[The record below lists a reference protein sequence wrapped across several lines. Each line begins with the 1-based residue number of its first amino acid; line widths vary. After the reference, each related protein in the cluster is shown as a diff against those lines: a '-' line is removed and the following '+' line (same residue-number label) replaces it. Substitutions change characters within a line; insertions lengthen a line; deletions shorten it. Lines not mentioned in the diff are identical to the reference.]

1 VRRIAVIQQKQLK
14 SSHRL
19 DVQDRARRLK
29 REPQAEEQEKLE
41 KMRQLLN
48 NQFGILD
55 SLRQRIE
62 GAMGCLN
69 TFPDIYE
76 DAAFDDIDNDT
87 SIEAKGKNAATE
99 QCNANT
105 NADAD
110 ADADAATAASNAYL
124 APAEGNSDWDGICPE
139 YRVLPIPSAMD
150 NPLDQHRN
158 IEMRL
163 RQRQADTLLI
173 SLRELIADKSFH
185 YSHVLRLTSGQS
197 MRSRARSKIAALN
210 AELSICCRT
219 YTRCRAVMIR
229 LRVPEDIMKGYLS
242 LTKSDIKVST
252 ALVDPN
258 KPGSST
264 LRLSWIWQ
272 TQTCGQD
279 AGTNKLLECK
289 DITLK

>member
-1 VRRIAVIQQKQLK
+1 MQQQQLK

-29 REPQAEEQEKLE
+29 REPRSEEQEKLE

-55 SLRQRIE
+55 SLRQPIK
-62 GAMGCLN
+62 GATGSLK
-69 TFPDIYE
+69 TFSDIYE
-76 DAAFDDIDNDT
+76 DAAFDDIDNDA
-87 SIEAKGKNAATE
+87 SIGTKDKYHATE
-99 QCNANT
+99 QR

-110 ADADAATAASNAYL
+110 ADADINADIPCSNGYL
-124 APAEGNSDWDGICPE
+124 AAAEVNSDWNGIRPE
-139 YRVLPIPSAMD
+139 FRPLPIPSAMD
-150 NPLDQHRN
+150 HPLHHHRN
-158 IEMRL
+158 IEVRL
-163 RQRQADTLLI
+163 RRRQADALLT

-185 YSHVLRLTSGQS
+185 YSHVLRLTTGQS

-219 YTRCRAVMIR
+219 YTRCRAAMIR
-229 LRVPEDIMKGYLS
+229 LQVPEDIMKDYLALS
-242 LTKSDIKVST
+242 KSDIKVST
-252 ALVDPN
+252 ALMDPN

-272 TQTCGQD
+272 TRTCGQD
-279 AGTNKLLECK
+279 SGTDMLLECTN
-289 DITLK
+289 IPLK